1 MWLWTVLCAS
11 LRIGPLLHPGL
22 AEAGEIIRGYLP
34 VVRFASHI
42 FAISSPTLM
51 MPPVALVVSRDPWA
65 TDLLATGAGVST
77 FCFGSILPFRFTYT
91 SCRSNADNVQQ
102 SSLGT
107 YRASPWIAPVMM
119 KVASVWNLIVSERRA
134 FSPVAANRHSLARP
148 MPLLGQIALT
158 TRQIALSA
166 CRSRS
171 FSSRSC
177 TRDLK
182 LSTGYMIDQRM
193 SYLPSNAYESLKA
206 VAVAQTRSQFLD
218 SGAIHFCLASQWSR
232 S

>member
-1 MWLWTVLCAS
+1 
-11 LRIGPLLHPGL
+11 
-22 AEAGEIIRGYLP
+22 
-34 VVRFASHI
+34 
-42 FAISSPTLM
+42 M
-51 MPPVALVVSRDPWA
+51 MLPVALVVSGNPSA
-65 TDLLATGAGVST
+65 TGVLLRGAGVTT
-77 FCFGSILPFRFTYT
+77 FSFGSILLFRFTPT
-91 SCRSNADNVQQ
+91 SRRPKSGNVQ
-102 SSLGT
+102 SCLGT
-107 YRASPWIAPVMM
+107 YRTSPWIAPVMM
-119 KVASVWNLIVSERRA
+119 KVASVWILIVPERRE

-166 CRSRS
+166 CRSRT